1 MTQTKFRPPGEI
13 LKDNFQ
19 EQKGLNQ
26 IQLGRALGVLTICID
41 AVVNGT
47 WSLTA
52 ETDLR
57 LCKFL
62 GFPEGHFL
70 ARQSAYD
77 IADA

>member
-19 EQKGLNQ
+19 EQNGLNQ
-26 IQLGRALGVLTICID
+26 IQFGHALGMFTICID
-41 AVVNGT
+41 AVVNGS
-47 WSLTA
+47 WSLTSEA
-52 ETDLR
+52 DLR

-62 GFPEGHFL
+62 GFPERNFL